1 MAIIEFKLP
10 TKIKFGVD
18 SIECL
23 HDTIKQYGGRV
34 VIVTDGNSFNQ
45 IGVIDKIVSKL
56 EDNLM
61 NVMVYSKVNSNSNSD
76 ESDIIANLIR
86 YSKAECLVAIG
97 GFKVQNIAKGASVV
111 VTNSGEASDYVSG
124 QTAYH
129 KPFPLISVPTIL
141 GSLSEI
147 TTGMYLVDKYDG
159 ICKESTDKNI
169 YARDCIIDSALYTT
183 VPVKYSISSALSVF
197 AMAFDLY
204 MSTTLND
211 INAPLIKNAMKSS
224 IKGLS
229 KLILDSSNVENISN
243 IAMANMM
250 CAMAS
255 SNANL
260 GASRALSIA
269 INNMYDVNKSI
280 IASMLLP
287 HIMEY
292 YIPVVPDKYTILADF
307 INGVDPEMT
316 PFEIASQSGEY
327 IKKLLHDLN
336 LPRRLNEINI
346 DRSKF
351 NNVADI
357 ALTYSGMDKLPKAM
371 THDAI
376 TTILDQAY

>member
-23 HDTIKQYGGRV
+23 HDTIKQYGGRVVIVTDGGRV

-97 GFKVQNIAKGASVV
+97 GFKVQNNIAKGASVV

-169 YARDCIIDSALYTT
+169 YARDCIIDSALCIIYNCTCKIFYKQCFKRICYGFWF
-183 VPVKYSISSALSVF
+183 VYE
-197 AMAFDLY
+197 Y
-204 MSTTLND
+204 N
-211 INAPLIKNAMKSS
+211 
-224 IKGLS
+224 S
-229 KLILDSSNVENISN
+229 KW
-243 IAMANMM
+243 
-250 CAMAS
+250 
-255 SNANL
+255 
-260 GASRALSIA
+260 
-269 INNMYDVNKSI
+269 Y
-280 IASMLLP
+280 
-287 HIMEY
+287 
-292 YIPVVPDKYTILADF
+292 
-307 INGVDPEMT
+307 
-316 PFEIASQSGEY
+316 
-327 IKKLLHDLN
+327 
-336 LPRRLNEINI
+336 
-346 DRSKF
+346 
-351 NNVADI
+351 
-357 ALTYSGMDKLPKAM
+357 
-371 THDAI
+371 
-376 TTILDQAY
+376 